1 MSTPKSMFMGEDSSS
16 LASKCMA
23 FCQALASQGQVFTF
37 SLSAGP
43 DFTFSL
49 DTRSKAETTQRTKK
63 KASPSTL
70 RRNARRRLEYNAK
83 KQQSSPSRKSS
94 GDHSVLQASPEKER
108 GVEVSH
114 CELQMSPTYVER
126 EENELSEK
134 EGAAAS
140 PVGNSVLPSLAV
152 ATSPPAPRVCC
163 FTTTGLLSGPKCEVT
178 YNCEKEFRSHAHQ
191 AHKVPMQILENHRR
205 DCECPEC

>member
-108 GVEVSH
+108 GVEASH
-114 CELQMSPTYVER
+114 CELQMSPTQRRRRRTSSLKKKAPPPLLLAILFCLRWLWRLLLLLPEFV
-126 EENELSEK
+126 
-134 EGAAAS
+134 
-140 PVGNSVLPSLAV
+140 VLQQ
-152 ATSPPAPRVCC
+152 RVSC
-163 FTTTGLLSGPKCEVT
+163 L
-178 YNCEKEFRSHAHQ
+178 
-191 AHKVPMQILENHRR
+191 VPNVK
-205 DCECPEC
+205 